1 MILEIE
7 INTKSKKVIF
17 EASAFNGN
25 RLDWQ
30 KFPSLEEVKRQD
42 WFRKT
47 DWSFNFNSDS
57 DYIRLVANVEGFELP
72 PLKEVKKQVKKCS
85 NVFELETLFN
95 TFRSR
100 VGYHTMN
107 IYDWYC
113 ESREEYET
121 KDIQAFMRE
130 VYKRFYALTEK
141 RGIQYVPVC
150 FD

>member
-72 PLKEVKKQVKKCS
+72 PLKEVKKQVKK
-85 NVFELETLFN
+85 
-95 TFRSR
+95 
-100 VGYHTMN
+100 
-107 IYDWYC
+107 
-113 ESREEYET
+113 
-121 KDIQAFMRE
+121 
-130 VYKRFYALTEK
+130 
-141 RGIQYVPVC
+141 
-150 FD
+150 

>member
-7 INTKSKKVIF
+7 INTKSKKVIL
-17 EASAFNGN
+17 ETYDSKGA
-25 RLDWQ
+25 LDWQ
-30 KFPSLEEVKRQD
+30 KFHSLQEVKQQD

-47 DWSFNFNSDS
+47 DWSFNFNSNS
-57 DYIRLVANVEGFELP
+57 DYIYLVAKVEDFELP
-72 PLKEVKKQVKKCS
+72 PMKEVKKQVKKCS

-95 TFRSR
+95 AFRSR
-100 VGYHTMN
+100 IGYPRKRL
-107 IYDWYC
+107 DKWYF

-141 RGIQYVPVC
+141 RGIQYVPTC